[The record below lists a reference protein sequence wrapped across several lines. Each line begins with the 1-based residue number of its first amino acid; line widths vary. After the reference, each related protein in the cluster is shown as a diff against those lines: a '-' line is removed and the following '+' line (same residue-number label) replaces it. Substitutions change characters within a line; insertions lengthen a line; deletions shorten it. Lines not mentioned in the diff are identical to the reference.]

1 MESQRWEE
9 RKTQLSEESVKRYK
23 QEGYWSDQSFIDI
36 VECAFQEY
44 PQQKLVGPN
53 RRTTYEELDTE
64 VQAVAASLQ
73 NLGIEPGDVVSYQLP
88 NWITATAV
96 HLAIS
101 RVGAVAN
108 PITPIYRET
117 ELEYILRNSGSK
129 CIFIPDEYRDMD
141 YPAMVGKIVNDLP
154 AFEHIVVV
162 GKAPERVGN
171 IPAITYDDMRTTD
184 GSPSNLTLSANDV
197 HVILYTSGT
206 TSDPKGV
213 LHTHN
218 TLLAEERQSVNILGL
233 SNETTVFMPSPIG
246 HITGLC
252 YGIEMPFLEG
262 MKVVY
267 MDRWDPEAAVDLI
280 DREGC
285 NVTMAA
291 TPFLRDLTQAAPK
304 NWNTS
309 LRVFSSGG
317 AEVPPN
323 LVYEA
328 TEKLNCKVHR
338 MYGLTEISTVTWPP
352 LDADTDICA
361 KTDGPPAPGVRVK
374 IVDEETREE
383 VPPGGTGELLAYG
396 PELMIGYIDDEMNEK
411 AFEGAWF
418 KTGDLASIENGYIE
432 IKGRLKDVIIRG
444 GETISVKE
452 VEDHLESHP
461 AISNAAVIAMPDP
474 DLGETGCAYVQVA
487 EGESFTFEEM
497 VQYIRDSGI
506 AKQKTPE
513 RLEIV
518 SKFPKTSSGK
528 IEKAV
533 LRADIRDKLDIDP

>member
-1 MESQRWEE
+1 MDRQRWEE
-9 RKTQLSEESVKRYK
+9 NVPEKSVERYK
-23 QEGYWSDQSFIDI
+23 QEGYWTNQSFSD
-36 VECAFQEY
+36 VAEGAFQQY
-44 PQQKLVGPN
+44 PQQELIGPN
-53 RRTTYEELDTE
+53 RRTTYEELSIE

-101 RVGAVAN
+101 KVGAVAN

-117 ELEYILRNSGSK
+117 ELEYILRDSGSK
-129 CIFIPDEYRDMD
+129 CIFVPDEYRDID
-141 YPAMVGKIVNDLP
+141 YPAMLDKVVSDIPD
-154 AFEHIVVV
+154 FERVVVV
-162 GKAPERVGN
+162 GEAPEKVGN
-171 IPAITYDDMRTTD
+171 VTTDAYNDMRTTEK
-184 GSPSNLTLSANDV
+184 SPSNPTVSADDV
-197 HVILYTSGT
+197 HLILYTSGT

-218 TLLAEERQSVNILGL
+218 TLLAEERQAINILGL

-267 MDRWDPEAAVDLI
+267 MDRWNPEAAVDLI

-291 TPFLRDLTQAAPK
+291 TPFLRDLTHAAPED
-304 NWNTS
+304 WNNS

-317 AEVPPN
+317 AEVPPD

-352 LDADTDICA
+352 LDTNIDICA
-361 KTDGPPAPGVRVK
+361 KTDGPPAPGVSVK
-374 IVDEETREE
+374 IVDEKTREE
-383 VPPGGTGELLAYG
+383 VPPGDTGELLAYG
-396 PELMIGYIDDEMNEK
+396 PELMIGYTDPEINEE
-411 AFEGAWF
+411 AFEGKWF

-432 IKGRLKDVIIRG
+432 IKGRLKDVINRG

-461 AISNAAVIAMPDP
+461 AVSNAAVIAMPDP

-487 EGESFTFEEM
+487 EGKSFTFDKM
-497 VQYIRDSGI
+497 VQYIRDAGI

-518 SKFPKTSSGK
+518 KELPKTSSGK

-533 LRADIRDKLDIDP
+533 LRADIREKLDMDS